1 MMASGW
7 VRSSGSQRPM
17 ACKVKLGTQIAANK
31 AVGDMA
37 ASDEHG
43 ELARLSQ
50 SSASFR
56 FVIDLVVMAAAKH
69 CRKNPRKENDSN
81 ADRSEPSLR
90 PDSQKFLHGRSQQY
104 FCAALCNESSR
115 LWWSIHPAKMPAC
128 ENRA

>member
-1 MMASGW
+1 
-7 VRSSGSQRPM
+7 
-17 ACKVKLGTQIAANK
+17 
-31 AVGDMA
+31 MA

-43 ELARLSQ
+43 ELGRLSQ

-69 CRKNPRKENDSN
+69 CRNPRKENDSN
-81 ADRSEPSLR
+81 ADRSERSLR

-115 LWWSIHPAKMPAC
+115 LWWSIHPAKMPAY
-128 ENRA
+128 ENRAMDTGDPAAT